1 MTTPAHDNVSDL
13 PARPPRAV
21 FLTSD
26 PLLAEHVRALD
37 PRIATPTIGRLPGT
51 SAPLVPATDG
61 LLLLAGSAAAR
72 DAAHTGVATI
82 TRTIYVGT
90 DPDDAAVWGRS
101 IDVRANE
108 VLFLPDDDHRLLAEI
123 ITQLGPA
130 PTATVTPGPGH
141 PHTPPIEAAL
151 DPPGAD
157 PARTH
162 EQTPDH
168 EHALHELTDADLH
181 DPLTRWRPAA
191 EAVHLRLPTDPH
203 WPALATQLE
212 RIHASGRDVPGLL
225 KTHAWDDPLPED
237 KPGRTLADRLTIAVP
252 GSGERPLPGHQPGGH
267 AVGPAGAANRP
278 DPHISPERPGPAP
291 EADR

>member
-37 PRIATPTIGRLPGT
+37 PRIATPAIGRLPGT
-51 SAPLVPATDG
+51 GAPLVPSTDG
-61 LLLLAGSAAAR
+61 LLLLTGAAAAR
-72 DAAHTGVATI
+72 DAARTGVGTI

-90 DPDDAAVWGRS
+90 DLDDAAVWGRS
-101 IDVRANE
+101 VDVCAAG
-108 VLFLPDDDHRLLAEI
+108 VLFLPADDHRLLAEI

-141 PHTPPIEAAL
+141 VDSPPVQAAL
-151 DPPGAD
+151 DPPGVD

-162 EQTPDH
+162 EQTLDH
-168 EHALHELTDADLH
+168 GHALREFTDADLH
-181 DPLTRWRPAA
+181 DPLTRWRRAA
-191 EAVHLRLPTDPH
+191 EAVDLRLPPDPH
-203 WPALATQLE
+203 WPALAAQLE

-225 KTHAWDDPLPED
+225 KTHAWHNPLPED
-237 KPGRTLADRLTIAVP
+237 NPGRTLADRLTIAVP
-252 GSGERPLPGHQPGGH
+252 GSGEPPLPGYQPGGR
-267 AVGPAGAANRP
+267 AVDPAGAANRP
-278 DPHISPERPGPAP
+278 DTPISPSRPGPTP
-291 EADR
+291 EVDR